1 MFSDHNSCL
10 WVKVAK
16 SVLFYVQSGV
26 KGLKMFRG
34 SDPINMDAKGRM
46 AIPTRY
52 RALLDEVC
60 SSELVITIDMKSPC
74 LTLSPLPEWKKFEQK
89 VAALPAMDDL
99 GEMLSRFVVGQAK
112 DLQVDG
118 SGRILI
124 PTELRGYASLDK
136 KLVLVGRTQ
145 RLEIWSEANWNAERE
160 KSQAN
165 YRAML
170 VDKESM
176 SDALK
181 NLSW

>member
-1 MFSDHNSCL
+1 
-10 WVKVAK
+10 
-16 SVLFYVQSGV
+16 
-26 KGLKMFRG
+26 MFRG

-52 RALLDEVC
+52 RALLKEACVN
-60 SSELVITIDMKSPC
+60 ELVITIDMKSTC

-89 VAALPAMDDL
+89 VAALPAMDDV

-112 DLQVDG
+112 DLQIDR

-124 PTELRGYASLDK
+124 PTELRGYAQLDK

-160 KSQAN
+160 KSQET
-165 YRAML
+165 YRDML
-170 VDKESM
+170 LDKETM

>member
-1 MFSDHNSCL
+1 
-10 WVKVAK
+10 
-16 SVLFYVQSGV
+16 
-26 KGLKMFRG
+26 MFRG

-52 RALLDEVC
+52 RALLSQVC
-60 SSELVITIDMKSPC
+60 ANELVITIDMKSTC

-89 VAALPAMDDL
+89 VAALPAMDEL

-112 DLQVDG
+112 DLVVDG

-124 PTELRGYASLDK
+124 PTELRDYADLDK

-145 RLEIWSEANWNAERE
+145 RLEIWSQTNWDKERE
-160 KSQAN
+160 KSQET
-165 YRAML
+165 YRGML
-170 VDKESM
+170 VDKENM
-176 SDALK
+176 SEALK

>member
-1 MFSDHNSCL
+1 
-10 WVKVAK
+10 
-16 SVLFYVQSGV
+16 
-26 KGLKMFRG
+26 MFRG

-52 RALLDEVC
+52 RALLEEAC
-60 SSELVITIDMKSPC
+60 ANELVITIDMKSTC

-89 VAALPAMDDL
+89 VAALPAMDDV

-112 DLQVDG
+112 DLQIDR

-124 PTELRGYASLDK
+124 PTELRGYAQLDK

-160 KSQAN
+160 KSQET
-165 YRAML
+165 YRDML
-170 VDKESM
+170 LDKETM

>member
-1 MFSDHNSCL
+1 
-10 WVKVAK
+10 
-16 SVLFYVQSGV
+16 
-26 KGLKMFRG
+26 MFRG

-52 RALLDEVC
+52 RALLAEVC
-60 SSELVITIDMKSPC
+60 ANELVITIDMKSPC
-74 LTLSPLPEWKKFEQK
+74 LTLSPLPEWKKFEEK
-89 VAALPAMDDL
+89 VSALPAMDEL

-112 DLQVDG
+112 DLQVDS

-124 PTELRGYASLDK
+124 PPELRGYANLDK

-145 RLEIWSEANWNAERE
+145 RLEIWSQDSWDQERD
-160 KSQAN
+160 KSQET
-165 YRAML
+165 YRGML
-170 VDKESM
+170 QDKENM

>member
-1 MFSDHNSCL
+1 
-10 WVKVAK
+10 VAK
-16 SVLFYVQSGV
+16 SVYFCRQSGV

-52 RALLDEVC
+52 RALLEEVC
-60 SSELVITIDMKSPC
+60 ANELVITIDMKSPC

-89 VAALPAMDDL
+89 VATLPAMDDL

-112 DLQVDG
+112 DLQVDR

-124 PTELRGYASLDK
+124 PTELRGYAQLDK

-145 RLEIWSEANWNAERE
+145 RLEIWSEANWNTERE
-160 KSQAN
+160 KSQET
-165 YRAML
+165 YRGML
-170 VDKESM
+170 LDKETM
-176 SDALK
+176 SEALK

>member
-1 MFSDHNSCL
+1 MF
-10 WVKVAK
+10 K
-16 SVLFYVQSGV
+16 
-26 KGLKMFRG
+26 G
-34 SDPINMDAKGRM
+34 SDPINMDTKGRM

-52 RALLDEVC
+52 RALLDEIC
-60 SSELVITIDMKSPC
+60 RGDLVITIDMKSTC
-74 LTLSPLPEWKKFEQK
+74 LTLSPLPEWKRFEEK

-124 PTELRGYASLDK
+124 PPELRGYAQLEK

-145 RLEIWSEANWNAERE
+145 RLEIWSEENWNAERE
-160 KSQAN
+160 KSQET
-165 YRAML
+165 YRSML
-170 VDKESM
+170 LDRENM
-176 SDALK
+176 SEALK